1 MGNFN
6 ILSLSGHFITAAAF
20 LTVIAYL
27 VLRRKILFRTSQQT
41 QRTFISMVS
50 ISVFLAGLNVFRVF
64 YELSPNAENNF
75 STALDNISE
84 NMGIVALAVM
94 VIILYTQKIVVAPKV
109 RAGRVLAIG
118 AHPDDIEIAA
128 GSSLARMRDRG
139 YQVCGIIM
147 TNGEKGGRAEVRPRE
162 ARNGAHF
169 LGLDEVNVH
178 TFTDTRLTDDTVKM
192 TQVIETEIDRFQPDI
207 ILTHSNHDL
216 HQDHQAVYE
225 ATLRAA
231 RNLRTTILC
240 YESPSVTQDFH
251 PTYFI
256 DACGY
261 VDVKIEAIRQHWD
274 QRNKSYMRAE
284 LVRSK
289 LAFRGGQAKME
300 YAEGFEVARMVSAI

>member
-1 MGNFN
+1 MDKLDIF
-6 ILSLSGHFITAAAF
+6 SLTGHLLTAAAF
-20 LTVIAYL
+20 IVIVIYL
-27 VLRRKILFRTSQQT
+27 VLRRKVLFRTSQQT
-41 QRTFISMVS
+41 NRTFVSIVS
-50 ISVFLAGLNVFRVF
+50 ISVILATLNIFRF
-64 YELSPNAENNF
+64 IYEFNPTTESILTSN
-75 STALDNISE
+75 LDKVSE
-84 NMGIVALAVM
+84 NLGIFALSAM
-94 VIILYTQKIVVAPKV
+94 IIILYAQKIIVEPKV
-109 RAGRVLAIG
+109 RPGRVLAIG

-147 TNGEKGGRAEVRPRE
+147 TNGEKGGRASIRPTE
-162 ARNGAHF
+162 ARKGAQF
-169 LGLDEVNVH
+169 LGLDEVDVH
-178 TFTDTRLTDDTVKM
+178 TFSDTRLTNDAVKM
-192 TQVIETEIDRFQPDI
+192 TQVIEEEINKTQPDI
-207 ILTHSNHDL
+207 IFTHSIHDL

-231 RNLRTTILC
+231 RNVRTTILC

-274 QRNKSYMRAE
+274 QRNKAYMKPDQ
-284 LVRSK
+284 VRSK